1 MTDLMMIFV
10 VQYRWRHKVD
20 DESKSESGEIRSLPL
35 AKVTASSF
43 GFGVKL
49 CDNVDV
55 DTRN

>member
-1 MTDLMMIFV
+1 MMIFV

-35 AKVTASSF
+35 RESFASSF
-43 GFGVKL
+43 GLGVRL
-49 CDNVDV
+49 CDIVDV